1 MAALTTA
8 EDIEA
13 GRISPA
19 DLDQAAADECRKLF
33 GTVAGPDDPLW
44 SLHVDIARQV
54 LAKGGIPVGELT
66 EWVAV
71 ARSRTGGGESGPPAT
86 PAEREAPPK
95 VMTPPSPFR
104 CPTGRTAPIPA
115 TPTTTETRCAA
126 DNPAFVGVVT
136 LTGLNRGPES
146 TTVGSECSPA
156 VTPPGNISMWITMAF
171 PRLGVDGQRLAV
183 GPRRVVRGTGD
194 WRGWTDGAC
203 PMNTEATGVAWSN
216 GTDEMVQGA

>member
-95 VMTPPSPFR
+95 GNDPAEPLSLPNGPHSP
-104 CPTGRTAPIPA
+104 
-115 TPTTTETRCAA
+115 
-126 DNPAFVGVVT
+126 D
-136 LTGLNRGPES
+136 S
-146 TTVGSECSPA
+146 
-156 VTPPGNISMWITMAF
+156 
-171 PRLGVDGQRLAV
+171 
-183 GPRRVVRGTGD
+183 GD
-194 WRGWTDGAC
+194 PD
-203 PMNTEATGVAWSN
+203 
-216 GTDEMVQGA
+216 DD